1 MARRALCVGINEFES
16 LPQTS
21 WLNGCVNDAERH
33 RQGAAAAR
41 LHGAGDT
48 VLTDAAPP
56 RRPSWTALTTL
67 VDTAKAGDHL
77 IFTFSSHGTQ
87 VPNEP
92 GGDDEPD
99 GLDEAFACHD
109 IRQKGDQWDRDTVI
123 VDDELHDLFARVP
136 AGVLLEVLLDTCHSG
151 TGLKDL
157 DEIMQAQLLGRR
169 PRFLP
174 PPTRKGL
181 DQTRAIRA
189 VAPTRTGRPQG
200 ARRADQEP
208 RRRRRSPCSSPRAS
222 RTRPPPTRRSAAAP
236 TAPSPTSSSRRSRT
250 SPTATRADLLRAVT
264 AGLKD
269 GDFSQRSTLEG
280 PVKAKKVGF
289 GQPW

>member
-1 MARRALCVGINEFES
+1 MALRALCVGINEFES

-21 WLNGCVNDAERH
+21 WLNGCVNDANDIAKALRPL
-33 RQGAAAAR
+33 GFTAR
-41 LHGAGDT
+41 ATT
-48 VLTDAAPP
+48 VLTDAGATKKAVM
-56 RRPSWTALTTL
+56 TALTTL

-123 VDDELHDLFARVP
+123 VDDELHDLLARVP
-136 AGVLLEVLLDTCHSG
+136 AGVLFEVLLDTCHSG

-157 DEIMQAQLLGRR
+157 EEIMQAQLLGRK

-181 DQTRAIRA
+181 EQTRALRA
-189 VAPTRTGRPQG
+189 LAPTGRPD
-200 ARRADQEP
+200 RRALVELTKSRSTASKPVLFAACKSGQTASDATFGGRSNGAFTYLFLKALKDQP
-208 RRRRRSPCSSPRAS
+208 A
-222 RTRPPPTRRSAAAP
+222 
-236 TAPSPTSSSRRSRT
+236 
-250 SPTATRADLLRAVT
+250 ATRADLLRAVT
-264 AGLKD
+264 VGLKD

-280 PVKAKKVGF
+280 PVKCKKVGF